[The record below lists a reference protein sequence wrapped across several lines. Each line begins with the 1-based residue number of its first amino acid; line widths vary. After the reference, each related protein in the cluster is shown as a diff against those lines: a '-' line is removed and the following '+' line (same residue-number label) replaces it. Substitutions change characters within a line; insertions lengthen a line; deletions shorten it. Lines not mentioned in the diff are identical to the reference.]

1 MSVAALAV
9 LLAGLAGIG
18 MRATYGAQV
27 TADEPQ
33 YLLTALSLVDDG
45 DLDIADERE
54 SRVWRDFHEADLPEQ
69 SLLQPDGSRL
79 SPHNPLLPVLL
90 SVPVAVGTAAG
101 VPGWVAAKAGLAVL
115 AAALAALLVWTA
127 VRRFDVPALPAV
139 AVVAAFGASPPLS
152 VYATQLYPELPA
164 ALAVAVA
171 VAALTAPRAG
181 PRSTAVACV
190 AVVAL
195 PWLAVKYA
203 PAAAV
208 LAGWALWRVRGSRP
222 VAVVAALGL
231 AAAGGAY
238 LVFNRA
244 VYGGWTPYAAGDF
257 FVEGELTAVGPDPDY
272 AARTQRVLGL
282 LVDREFGLVPWQP
295 AWLLLLVALGALLV
309 PAGRRATGASAGWL
323 VAVLAAGWATA
334 TWVAQTMHGWWWPGR
349 QLVVVL
355 PVAVLLI
362 ALWVGGSRRRLG
374 FTLVLAAVGVAAHV
388 FLVVGTTGADPAHT
402 LVVDFATTTHPGYAV
417 LRALSPALMAPTA
430 ATAWSYGAWLLVAA
444 AAVAAGAVQA
454 RRPPGATESDRTRL
468 SASVRR

>member
-1 MSVAALAV
+1 VAALAV

-33 YLLTALSLVDDG
+33 YLLTALSVVDDG

-54 SRVWRDFHEADLPEQ
+54 SQVWRDFHEADLPEQ
-69 SLLQPDGSRL
+69 SLLRSDGSRL
-79 SPHNPLLPVLL
+79 SPHNPLLPALL
-90 SVPVAVGTAAG
+90 TVPVVVGTAVG
-101 VPGWVAAKAGLAVL
+101 VPAWVAAKAGLAVL

-127 VRRFDVPALPAV
+127 VHRFDVPAVPAV

-171 VAALTAPRAG
+171 VAALTGARPGA
-181 PRSTAVACV
+181 RSTAVACV

-203 PAAAV
+203 AVAAV

-222 VAVVAALGL
+222 VAAVAALGL

-257 FVEGELTAVGPDPDY
+257 FVDGELTAVGPDPDY

-309 PAGRRATGASAGWL
+309 AAGRRATRTSAGWL
-323 VAVLAAGWATA
+323 VAVLGAGWATA

-362 ALWVGGSRRRLG
+362 AVWVGGSRLRLG
-374 FTLVLAAVGVAAHV
+374 FTLALAAVGVAAHV
-388 FLVVGTTGADPAHT
+388 FLVIGTTGADPAHT

-417 LRALSPALMAPTA
+417 LRALSPALMVPTPV
-430 ATAWSYGAWLLVAA
+430 TAWSYGAWLVVAA
-444 AAVAAGAVQA
+444 AAVGAGAVSA
-454 RRPPGATESDRTRL
+454 RRSARAMEPDKTLHGA
-468 SASVRR
+468 ARRS